1 MVYAIIRSGGKQ
13 QRVSVGDRIDV
24 EKIAAEVGEH
34 LELDQVLA
42 VGEGSDW
49 RVGTPLVD
57 GAKVV
62 CEVVRQDRAPKILV
76 GKYHKRKRY
85 YRKNGHRQSFTRLKI
100 DSILA
105 DGIEVPAPAVE
116 TAEPT
121 APAAGE

>member
-24 EKIAAEVGEH
+24 EKLAVEVGER
-34 LELDQVLA
+34 LEIDQVLA
-42 VGEGSDW
+42 VGEGSDL
-49 RVGTPLVD
+49 RVGTPLVS

-62 CEVVRQDRAPKILV
+62 CEVVRQDRSRKILI

-100 DSILA
+100 DSIFA
-105 DGIEVPAPAVE
+105 EGIAV
-116 TAEPT
+116 T
-121 APAAGE
+121 APAAEEVAEALPVQA

>member
-24 EKIAAEVGEH
+24 EKIAAEVGTT

-42 VGEGSDW
+42 VGEGSDL
-49 RVGTPLVD
+49 RIGSPLVS

-62 CEVVRQDRAPKILV
+62 CEVIRQDRARKIMV

-85 YRKNGHRQSFTRLKI
+85 YRRNGHRQSFTRLKI
-100 DSILA
+100 DSIFA
-105 DGIEVPAPAVE
+105 EGIAV
-116 TAEPT
+116 T
-121 APAAGE
+121 APVAEATEAAAAE